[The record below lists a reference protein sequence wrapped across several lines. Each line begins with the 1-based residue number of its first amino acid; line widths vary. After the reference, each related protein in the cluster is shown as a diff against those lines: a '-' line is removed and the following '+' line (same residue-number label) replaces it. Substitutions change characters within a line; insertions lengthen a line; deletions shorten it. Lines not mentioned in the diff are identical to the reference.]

1 MTSSEASHSGEFG
14 GRFLANLDDEDI
26 GTVLQHTEARRYSS
40 GELAIR
46 AGDVDRS
53 IYVVAAGSF
62 EVLVPTPNGPRSVAV
77 IRVGDI
83 FGDLAFLDG
92 EPRSADVRAAEDS
105 EAFIM
110 TPASFDRLRVAHPR
124 LALSLVLDLGRI
136 LSGRFRESSRL
147 LAARSGL

>member
-1 MTSSEASHSGEFG
+1 MTSSETSQSGEFG
-14 GRFLANLDDEDI
+14 SRFLANLDDEDI
-26 GTVLQHTEARRYSS
+26 ATVLQHTEARRYTS

-62 EVLVPTPNGPRSVAV
+62 EVLVSTPNGPRSVAV

-124 LALSLVLDLGRI
+124 LALSFVLDLGRI